1 MTKLEEEDMAKKDL
15 EPFFPLVDAI
25 AETFGRNCEVVLHD
39 FSKPEHS
46 IVKIA
51 NGHVTGRDIGS
62 PATGLILSFVGKKT
76 KKESIVAYSTRS
88 KNGTDLKST
97 TIFIKDRK
105 DKVIGSLCIN
115 IDITPY
121 ISMKNVIDGLSF
133 ISETSNEETKESPE
147 KFEND
152 VDSLI
157 SELLAQSIRKIEKP
171 VAYMRKEDKLQII
184 RTLKE
189 NGLFFVKGAAK
200 KVSNDLNVSLASV
213 YKYLEEIK

>member
-1 MTKLEEEDMAKKDL
+1 
-15 EPFFPLVDAI
+15 
-25 AETFGRNCEVVLHD
+25 
-39 FSKPEHS
+39 
-46 IVKIA
+46 
-51 NGHVTGRDIGS
+51 
-62 PATGLILSFVGKKT
+62 
-76 KKESIVAYSTRS
+76 
-88 KNGTDLKST
+88 
-97 TIFIKDRK
+97 
-105 DKVIGSLCIN
+105 
-115 IDITPY
+115 
-121 ISMKNVIDGLSF
+121 MKNVIDGLSF